1 MGRAATSS
9 ALRWI
14 QRAVRLL
21 EWIAG
26 LTLGALLGVVLLQ
39 VSARF
44 VLHASVD
51 WTIDVAT
58 ILLVWATF
66 LGATVAS
73 FADENFA
80 VSFLVGA
87 LPPAQRRVAE
97 LFANVAVIVIL
108 VALLIYGSRYTVIQ
122 TSQLYPGIA
131 ISKAWG
137 AIAIPVSAMLMLP
150 RYVLA
155 AIGELSGAGQ
165 TRREQDRASRVAG
178 AAEFTASHGGSQ

>member
-1 MGRAATSS
+1 MRRPLPKIKGK
-9 ALRWI
+9 LH
-14 QRAVRLL
+14 
-21 EWIAG
+21 
-26 LTLGALLGVVLLQ
+26 LQ
-39 VSARF
+39 G
-44 VLHASVD
+44 LHAPVEVITD
-51 WTIDVAT
+51 RYGVPHIYARNEADLFFAQGYVHAQERLWQME
-58 ILLVWATF
+58 F
-66 LGATVAS
+66 NRRLGS
-73 FADENFA
+73 
-80 VSFLVGA
+80 G
-87 LPPAQRRVAE
+87 RVAE